1 MDVKISLREDSE
13 TIENIGWEGSGCA
26 ISQASA
32 SLLSS
37 HFVGK
42 TVEEARNFTTEN
54 LLELL
59 GIPLTP
65 ARLKCA
71 LLSLE
76 TLHKAL
82 ASQ

>member
-1 MDVKISLREDSE
+1 MDLV
-13 TIENIGWEGSGCA
+13 IENNVIAKIGWEGSGCA

-32 SLLSS
+32 SLLYDY
-37 HFVGK
+37 FVGK
-42 TVEEARNFTTEN
+42 TVSEAQTFTMQD
-54 LLELL
+54 LLDLL

-76 TLHKAL
+76 TLHKAI
-82 ASQ
+82 ASK